1 MTRAGNWPRAAA
13 LAVLLFAGAAAAK
26 RELRVCADPDN
37 LPFSN
42 QKQEGFENR
51 IAKLLAREMHA
62 TLRYTFKPQRRG
74 FLRRTLQAKECD
86 LVMGV
91 PAGLDE
97 VLATKPYYR
106 STYVFVYRADKDIHL
121 RSFDDPALR
130 ELRIGLHAYSQ
141 DSGNTPPAHA
151 LARRGI
157 VGNVVGFAQSDAGPS
172 GNPPQRIVESIAAG
186 RIDVGIVWG
195 PFGGYFAQ
203 RQQRKLEVVPV
214 SPAVDPP
221 FPFVYDI
228 AMGVRRG
235 EDAFQREV
243 EAILDRKQ
251 GEIRRILEEYGVPLV
266 EPPQSAAER

>member
-1 MTRAGNWPRAAA
+1 MARVGNWQRAAA
-13 LAVLLFAGAAAAK
+13 VAVLLFAGAAAAK

-42 QKQEGFENR
+42 QKQEGFEDR

-74 FLRRTLQAKECD
+74 FIRRTLKAKECD

-91 PAGLDE
+91 PAGYGE

-106 STYVFVYRADKDIHL
+106 STYVFVYPADKDIHL

-130 ELRIGLHAYSQ
+130 ELRIGLHAFSHAG
-141 DSGNTPPAHA
+141 GNTPPAHA
-151 LARRGI
+151 LERRGMF
-157 VGNVVGFAQSDAGPS
+157 GNVVGFAQADAGPS
-172 GNPPQRIVESIAAG
+172 GTPPQRIVESVAAG
-186 RIDVGIVWG
+186 DIDVGIVWG

-203 RQQRKLEVVPV
+203 RQHRKLEVVPV
-214 SPAVDPP
+214 SPSVDPP
-221 FPFVYDI
+221 FVFVFDI

-235 EDAFQREV
+235 EEPFKREL
-243 EAILDRKQ
+243 EAILDRKR
-251 GEIRRILEEYGVPLV
+251 GDIRRILEKYGVPLV

>member
-62 TLRYTFKPQRRG
+62 TLRYTFQLQRRG
-74 FLRRTLQAKECD
+74 FLRRTLKAKECD

-91 PAGLDE
+91 PAGYDE
-97 VLATKPYYR
+97 VLATRPYYR
-106 STYVFVYRADKDIHL
+106 STYVFVYPAGKDLHL

-130 ELRIGLHAYSQ
+130 KLRIGLHAFSHNG
-141 DSGNTPPAHA
+141 GNTPPAYA
-151 LARRGI
+151 LERRGI
-157 VGNVVGFAQSDAGPS
+157 VGNVVGFAQPDAGPS

-186 RIDVGIVWG
+186 DIDVGIVWG

-203 RQQRKLEVVPV
+203 RQHRKLEVVPV
-214 SPAVDPP
+214 SPAVEPP

-228 AMGVRRG
+228 AMGVRPG
-235 EDAFQREV
+235 EDAFKQEL

-251 GEIRRILEEYGVPLV
+251 SDIRRILEEYGVPLV